1 MGDYTVID
9 VPSSLYPSLN
19 NSPPVSRAN
28 ETTSLLKNSD
38 AYPLL
43 DPVGHNSNRNP
54 FLDKQKKNKGETNEE
69 VGWFR
74 RFYRTY
80 FKEEK
85 GDSYVDTLL
94 KVNAFFRALKF
105 FPALFITFAIELG
118 NSFVLGHNQD
128 ILSKHF
134 TLVLF
139 IPVISAIAGNIG
151 LQTSSSVTSFLNLR
165 MMDKQPYSIWK
176 LMWKYV
182 AHCLIQMI
190 VLSCMM
196 GALADIWKTGD
207 TCRHSHAIIVL
218 FGSMVNMLI
227 ASIAGVGTPILLNHF
242 GYDPS
247 SGAGPFET
255 ALQDVV
261 GAIFFV
267 YFAKWI
273 LGFHLW
279 SCAL

>member
-1 MGDYTVID
+1 MEHVTVDIR
-9 VPSSLYPSLN
+9 YPSLN
-19 NSPPVSRAN
+19 
-28 ETTSLLKNSD
+28 D
-38 AYPLL
+38 
-43 DPVGHNSNRNP
+43 DPDEGTALIRHQQQEGKKEEENVNFFKRLYRN
-54 FLDKQKKNKGETNEE
+54 
-69 VGWFR
+69 
-74 RFYRTY
+74 Y
-80 FKEEK
+80 FKSED

-94 KVNAFFRALKF
+94 KLNAFLRALKF

-165 MMDKQPYSIWK
+165 MIDKKPYSVMS
-176 LMWKYV
+176 LTWKYV
-182 AHCLIQMI
+182 AHCFFQMI
-190 VLSCMM
+190 VLSVIM
-196 GALADIWKTGD
+196 GALADVWKKED
-207 TCRHSHAIIVL
+207 ICRHSHGIIIL

-227 ASIAGVGTPILLNHF
+227 ASIAGVGTPIILNHF

-273 LGFHLW
+273 LSMRLMGCIL
-279 SCAL
+279 